1 MKIEDLVE
9 NVLNI
14 LCKSIEVF
22 LKALLV
28 FGFLAIGRYVVVD
41 SMDYYDYTGWHSH
54 DYVMGFMA
62 GLFYLVFGGVV
73 FVIIWL
79 KLGDDE
85 P

>member
-28 FGFLAIGRYVVVD
+28 FGFLAIGRYVVVE
-41 SMDYYDYTGWHSH
+41 SMDYFDITGWHSH
-54 DYVMGFMA
+54 DYDLA
-62 GLFYLVFGGVV
+62 
-73 FVIIWL
+73 L
-79 KLGDDE
+79 KTR
-85 P
+85 PVKRYAF

>member
-28 FGFLAIGRYVVVD
+28 FGFLAIGRYVVVE
-41 SMDYYDYTGWHSH
+41 SMDYFDIYGLAFARLCHGVYGWFILLGIWRRSFRHH
-54 DYVMGFMA
+54 MA
-62 GLFYLVFGGVV
+62 
-73 FVIIWL
+73 
-79 KLGDDE
+79 
-85 P
+85 